1 MARAGF
7 KLLVGVCCWACD
19 LSTPRYVYKLVVV
32 AWLVV
37 LPPAGR
43 ATLAVL
49 QGRGSWEN
57 VGIENVFLSVS
68 NVHRDSSGFS
78 GGFSVGKGIPIVAR
92 TSLLPGE
99 VADTGTYASPY
110 PVRYGRGS

>member
-7 KLLVGVCCWACD
+7 KLVGACWTCD
-19 LSTPRYVYKLVVV
+19 LSTPRYVYKLVV

-49 QGRGSWEN
+49 QGRGSWGN
-57 VGIENVFLSVS
+57 VGIQNVSLSVS
-68 NVHRDSSGFS
+68 NVHRDSSGFR
-78 GGFSVGKGIPIVAR
+78 VGLELENETR
-92 TSLLPGE
+92 
-99 VADTGTYASPY
+99 
-110 PVRYGRGS
+110 